1 MLNSP
6 VRIQRL
12 SGQIKI
18 YTYKLELYII
28 YKSYKI
34 CREVKHLQVKGWK
47 EYTNNNKRKWKKRIV
62 SDKILE

>member
-28 YKSYKI
+28 YKSYKTY
-34 CREVKHLQVKGWK
+34 REVKHLQVKGWK
-47 EYTNNNKRKWKKRIV
+47 EYTNNQ
-62 SDKILE
+62 